1 MKYEIEL
8 CEEGNKVK
16 LICFITFYKFYATEV
31 IHILSELYNA
41 HYIHDKEGNLIF
53 ESICHGSTSHK
64 LYYYQDEEVGKFHCY
79 VCGTHCN
86 IIDLLI
92 ELEGYTFNESMRV
105 IGECLGINTNTY
117 RRERG
122 LKRIN
127 QVNTDLEFLSLHN
140 RKKRVIRKV
149 ETIYDDKVLDNFDCV
164 YPLCWRQEGI
174 DGVTAE
180 KFDIRYD
187 YEENRAIIP
196 VRNLEGDLI
205 GVRVR
210 NFNDSAV
217 DRGFKYLPLDYQGE
231 SYRFPTSTTLYGL
244 YENQE
249 VIKSKRRVI
258 LFEGEKSTQIVDSFY
273 EGNCY
278 ALSTYGTNFGVVHRD
293 ILLTL
298 GVTEVTF
305 AWDKE
310 YCEEY
315 FGESYDNTKEQKL
328 MYGFLDKL
336 KKACTLLHSYVTI
349 NLLIDFDDELDLK
362 DAPVDKGKE
371 VFESLLKKKVTIV
384 DVEED
389 FKEMFGI

>member
-1 MKYEIEL
+1 MEVKDL
-8 CEEGNKVK
+8 LKKVREE
-16 LICFITFYKFYATEV
+16 EV
-31 IHILSELYNA
+31 IYILSELYNA

-196 VRNLEGDLI
+196 VRNLNGDLI

-217 DRGFKYLPLDYQGE
+217 DRGFKYLPLEYQGE

-315 FGESYDNTKEQKL
+315 FGESYDNTKEQRL
-328 MYGFLDKL
+328 MFGFLDKL

>member
-1 MKYEIEL
+1 MEVKDL
-8 CEEGNKVK
+8 LKKVRED
-16 LICFITFYKFYATEV
+16 EV

-86 IIDLLI
+86 IVDLLI

-196 VRNLEGDLI
+196 VRNLNGDLI

-217 DRGFKYLPLDYQGE
+217 DRGFKYLPLEYQGE

-371 VFESLLKKKVTIV
+371 VFESLLRKKVTIV

>member
-1 MKYEIEL
+1 MEVKDL
-8 CEEGNKVK
+8 LKKVREE
-16 LICFITFYKFYATEV
+16 EV

-196 VRNLEGDLI
+196 VRNLNGDLI

-217 DRGFKYLPLDYQGE
+217 DRGFKYLPLEYQGD

-315 FGESYDNTKEQKL
+315 FGESYDNTKEQRL
-328 MYGFLDKL
+328 MFGFLDKL

>member
-1 MKYEIEL
+1 MEVKDL
-8 CEEGNKVK
+8 LKKVREE
-16 LICFITFYKFYATEV
+16 EV

-41 HYIHDKEGNLIF
+41 HYTHDKEGNLIF

-86 IIDLLI
+86 IVDLLI

-196 VRNLEGDLI
+196 VRNLNGDLI

-217 DRGFKYLPLDYQGE
+217 DRGFKYLPLEYQGE

>member
-1 MKYEIEL
+1 MEVKDL
-8 CEEGNKVK
+8 LKKVREE
-16 LICFITFYKFYATEV
+16 EV

-86 IIDLLI
+86 IVDLLI

-140 RKKRVIRKV
+140 RKKRVVRKV

-196 VRNLEGDLI
+196 VRNLNGDLI

-210 NFNDSAV
+210 NFNDGAV
-217 DRGFKYLPLDYQGE
+217 DRGFKYLPLEYQGE